1 MRRSKLEKNKEA
13 EERAEQRSK
22 RSHKDQLAVLD
33 SRLGKGVG
41 ATKERARLNALIE
54 NPSKS
59 SESEEKPKKKR
70 SKKLVTESPDHQQ

>member
-13 EERAEQRSK
+13 EERAKERSK
-22 RSHKDQLAVLD
+22 RSHKEQLAILD

-41 ATKERARLNALIE
+41 ATKERLRLNALME

-59 SESEEKPKKKR
+59 NDSEEKPKKKV
-70 SKKLVTESPDHQQ
+70 KKQVKKID